1 MVLLEALDN
10 QRKSLVL
17 IVVKKTQTFAHVC
30 IIMVIIVI
38 HLLIKKQSLSL
49 KLTKHMVI
57 FQLYFVLEVFLRRN
71 AYDFLVNYNSIDK
84 SDILNIFNNLMV
96 KNNINK

>member
-17 IVVKKTQTFAHVC
+17 ILVKKTQTFAHVC

-57 FQLYFVLEVFLRRN
+57 FQLYFVLESYLM
-71 AYDFLVNYNSIDK
+71 DLVLLSLEKYFWDEMRM
-84 SDILNIFNNLMV
+84 IFSQL
-96 KNNINK
+96 

>member
-57 FQLYFVLEVFLRRN
+57 FQLYFVLESYLM
-71 AYDFLVNYNSIDK
+71 DLVLLSLEKY
-84 SDILNIFNNLMV
+84 F
-96 KNNINK
+96 

>member
-17 IVVKKTQTFAHVC
+17 ILVKKTQTFAHVC
-30 IIMVIIVI
+30 IIMVLIVI

-49 KLTKHMVI
+49 ELIKHMVI
-57 FQLYFVLEVFLRRN
+57 FQLYFVLESYLM
-71 AYDFLVNYNSIDK
+71 DLVLLSLEKYFWDEMRM
-84 SDILNIFNNLMV
+84 IFSQL
-96 KNNINK
+96 

>member
-17 IVVKKTQTFAHVC
+17 ILVEKTQTFAHVC
-30 IIMVIIVI
+30 IIMVLIVI

-49 KLTKHMVI
+49 ELIKHMVI
-57 FQLYFVLEVFLRRN
+57 FQLYFVLESYLM
-71 AYDFLVNYNSIDK
+71 DLVLLSLEKY
-84 SDILNIFNNLMV
+84 F
-96 KNNINK
+96 

>member
-17 IVVKKTQTFAHVC
+17 ILVKKTQTFAHVC

-57 FQLYFVLEVFLRRN
+57 FQLYFVLESYVM
-71 AYDFLVNYNSIDK
+71 DLVLLSLEKYFWDEMRM
-84 SDILNIFNNLMV
+84 IFSQL
-96 KNNINK
+96 

>member
-17 IVVKKTQTFAHVC
+17 ILVKKTQTFAHVC

-49 KLTKHMVI
+49 KLIKHMVI
-57 FQLYFVLEVFLRRN
+57 FQLYFVLESYLM
-71 AYDFLVNYNSIDK
+71 DLVLLSLEKYFWDEMRM
-84 SDILNIFNNLMV
+84 IFSQL
-96 KNNINK
+96 

>member
-17 IVVKKTQTFAHVC
+17 ILVKKTQTFAHVC
-30 IIMVIIVI
+30 IIMVMIVI

-57 FQLYFVLEVFLRRN
+57 FQLYFVLESYLM
-71 AYDFLVNYNSIDK
+71 DLVLLSLEKYFWDEMRM
-84 SDILNIFNNLMV
+84 IFSQL
-96 KNNINK
+96 